1 MRFFALLMG
10 ALLFAVSFCAVC
22 ETQAADGQAK
32 IAVIN
37 MRKVVRQSKAGQKA
51 TEELNRKFEALQ
63 RTLQTKQDA
72 IKAFKDDAE
81 KKAPLMS
88 EEAKADKEREYRKLL
103 REFKEQSDDAQ
114 FEMRQAEAKIMEP
127 ILKVLESIIN
137 RIGDANGYTIIL
149 EHDMP
154 GMYYVAPAVDITD
167 AVIKAYDEEAAKSS
181 GGAPARSGK

>member
-10 ALLFAVSFCAVC
+10 ALLFAVSFGAVC

-51 TEELNRKFEALQ
+51 TEELNRKFETLQ

-127 ILKVLESIIN
+127 ILKVLENIIN
-137 RIGDANGYTIIL
+137 RIGETNGYTMIL

-154 GMYYVAPAVDITD
+154 GMYYVAPTVDITD
-167 AVIKAYDEEAAKSS
+167 AVIKAYDEDASKSS

>member
-1 MRFFALLMG
+1 MRLFAFLIGVLI
-10 ALLFAVSFCAVC
+10 FAVSFCDVC
-22 ETQAADGQAK
+22 NVQAADGQVK

-51 TEELNRKFEALQ
+51 TEELNKKFEALQ
-63 RTLQTKQDA
+63 RTLQAKQDA
-72 IKAFKDDAE
+72 IKAFKEDAE

-88 EEAKADKEREYRKLL
+88 EEAKADKAREYNKLL

-127 ILKVLESIIN
+127 ILKVLENIIN
-137 RIGDANGYTIIL
+137 RIGETNGYTLIL

-154 GMYYVAPAVDITD
+154 GLYYVAPTVDITD
-167 AVIKAYDEEAAKSS
+167 AVIKAYDEEAAKT
-181 GGAPARSGK
+181 GGTAPARSGK